1 MRRFLAS
8 LLLLIAPFAAAQDAT
23 QIAAFDHGRFEDA
36 AFAGE
41 QTESADQYAF
51 RARALLAD
59 AMCQNTQPSN
69 DFLKAPEEFARKA
82 LEMDPDHVEAKI
94 QLAITL
100 SLYARP
106 LSSKEALQTGHGSKA
121 KKLVKSALKA
131 DPGNAYAHGFM
142 AVWNIEVV
150 RRGGSFGA
158 SVMGASVNNARRHYA
173 KAVET
178 LPYDASLH
186 WQYARALAALNPKKY
201 RKDIDR
207 ALEYAQVSP
216 IDNHLEQVMAE
227 RADELRDRL
236 SSSSRADIAEWANEM
251 L

>member
-1 MRRFLAS
+1 MGRILAS
-8 LLLLIAPFAAAQDAT
+8 LLLLLVPLAAAQDAT

-36 AFAGE
+36 AFAGK
-41 QTESADQYAF
+41 QTETADQLAF
-51 RARALLAD
+51 RARALLAE
-59 AMCQNTQPSN
+59 AMCANVQPSD
-69 DFLKAPEEFARKA
+69 DFLKAPEAFARKA
-82 LEMDPDHVEAKI
+82 LAIDPDHIEAKI

-106 LSSKEALQTGHGSKA
+106 LSTKEALQTGHGSTA
-121 KKLVKSALKA
+121 KSLAKSALNA
-131 DPGNAYAHGFM
+131 DPENPYAHGFM

-150 RRGGSFGA
+150 RRGGAFGA

-207 ALEYAQVSP
+207 ALEYALVSP
-216 IDNHLEQVMAE
+216 VDNHLEHVMAE
-227 RADELRDRL
+227 RAIELRTRL
-236 SSSSRADIAEWANEM
+236 ESSTRAEVIRSANEM